1 MPDAYVEGQKR
12 MQERALQ
19 VLRRSVEFW
28 ANYKSAYPPTSNEF
42 QEAQARETECYY
54 RALDIERLELEEKSN
69 AQAP

>member
-1 MPDAYVEGQKR
+1 MADLFLEGQKR

-28 ANYKSAYPPTSNEF
+28 ARYKSVYPPTSNEF

-54 RALDIERLELEEKSN
+54 RALDIERLEPEEKPD